1 MKNFNRLSASMLMLC
16 CVFACKK
23 SELETSDPTPA
34 EPDYYTVSFG
44 WEGDIL
50 EVTEEPLVKGN
61 STNDLYGIQ
70 VYSTPNKE
78 DNTGT
83 SVKWT
88 PFAYGL
94 FDFGDNLTVNLL
106 KGNRYKFVA
115 TMVVDGKNKLYKYSG
130 ETYNSP
136 FYAGGMTPVSSQFDY
151 QSAKYMSSLGSGSTY
166 LTNYSFAVPTTERFY
181 GEYLDYIPGLKNNE
195 KVMIKMK
202 RASFGAKFIAKG
214 KLAKEGQLEIQ
225 ITGAP
230 KIMIDLSGTNK
241 QHSDIYTF
249 KDVKAAAENNTYT
262 ETHNVTINWHR
273 ADGTIF
279 PLGTH
284 AITYKRNKTTT
295 VNIEIETSAINNGIG
310 LEIEDTEITPDDEE
324 TTIKDGEIVETEIDT
339 NA

>member
-1 MKNFNRLSASMLMLC
+1 MKNFNKLSAAMLMLC

-23 SELETSDPTPA
+23 SQIETPA
-34 EPDYYTVSFG
+34 PVEPDYYTVQFG
-44 WEGDIL
+44 WDGDIL

-94 FDFGDNLTVNLL
+94 FDHGDDLTVNLL

-115 TMVVDGKNKLYKYSG
+115 TMIVDGKTKLNGFYS
-130 ETYNSP
+130 NP
-136 FYAGGMTPVSSQFDY
+136 FYISNKSSASISTQFDY
-151 QSAKYMSSLGSGSTY
+151 QSSQYFNGLGNGSTY
-166 LTNYSFAVPTTERFY
+166 ITKDGKTYDVPRTERFY

-249 KDVKAAAENNTYT
+249 KNVKAAAEKETYT
-262 ETHNVTINWHR
+262 ETHNVTINWHKP
-273 ADGTIF
+273 DGTIF

-310 LEIEDTEITPDDEE
+310 LEIEDTEMTPDDEE

>member
-1 MKNFNRLSASMLMLC
+1 MLC

-23 SELETSDPTPA
+23 SQIETPA
-34 EPDYYTVSFG
+34 PVEPDYYTVQFG
-44 WEGDIL
+44 WDGDIL

-61 STNDLYGIQ
+61 STNDLFGIQ

-94 FDFGDNLTVNLL
+94 FDHGDDLTVNLL

-115 TMVVDGKNKLYKYSG
+115 TMIVDGKEKLNGYYS
-130 ETYNSP
+130 SP
-136 FYAGGMTPVSSQFDY
+136 FNDSNGNSGSIRTQFDY
-151 QSAKYMSSLGSGSTY
+151 QSSQYFSNLGNGRTY
-166 LTNYSFAVPTTERFY
+166 FLKDGKGYDVPATERFY

-214 KLAKEGQLEIQ
+214 KLAKEGKLEIQ

-249 KDVKAAAENNTYT
+249 KNVKAAAEKETYT
-262 ETHNVTINWHR
+262 ETHNVTINWHKP
-273 ADGTIF
+273 DGTIF

-310 LEIEDTEITPDDEE
+310 LEIEDTEMTPDDEE

>member
-1 MKNFNRLSASMLMLC
+1 MKNFNKLSAAMLMLC

-23 SELETSDPTPA
+23 SQIETPA
-34 EPDYYTVSFG
+34 PVEPDYYTVQFG
-44 WEGDIL
+44 WDGDIL

-61 STNDLYGIQ
+61 STNDLFGIQ

-94 FDFGDNLTVNLL
+94 FDHGDDLTVNLL
-106 KGNRYKFVA
+106 KGYRYKFVA
-115 TMVVDGKNKLYKYSG
+115 SMVVDGKNKLYHYGEKYN
-130 ETYNSP
+130 YP
-136 FYAGGMTPVSSQFDY
+136 FYAGGSIPISSQFDY
-151 QSAKYMSSLGSGSTY
+151 QSAKYMGDLDRGYSNLKSSSY
-166 LTNYSFAVPTTERFY
+166 FNVPTLERFY

-195 KVMIKMK
+195 KVMIQMK

-249 KDVKAAAENNTYT
+249 KNVKAAAEKDTYT
-262 ETHNVTINWHR
+262 ETHNVTINWHKP
-273 ADGTIF
+273 DGTIF

-310 LEIEDTEITPDDEE
+310 LEIEDTEMTPDDEE

>member
-1 MKNFNRLSASMLMLC
+1 MKNFNKLSAAMLMLC

-23 SELETSDPTPA
+23 SQIETPA
-34 EPDYYTVSFG
+34 PVEPDYYTVQFG
-44 WEGDIL
+44 WDGDIL

-61 STNDLYGIQ
+61 STNDLFGIQ

-94 FDFGDNLTVNLL
+94 FDHGDDITVNLL
-106 KGNRYKFVA
+106 KGYRYMFVA
-115 TMVVDGKNKLYKYSG
+115 SMVVDGKNKVHKSG
-130 ETYNSP
+130 ENYYYP
-136 FYAGGMTPVSSQFDY
+136 FYADGGTPISSQFNY
-151 QSAKYMSSLGSGSTY
+151 QSAKYMNYLGSGTTY
-166 LTNYSFAVPTTERFY
+166 LKSVYDIPTTERFY

-214 KLAKEGQLEIQ
+214 KLAKEGKLEVQ

-249 KDVKAAAENNTYT
+249 KNVKAAAEKETYT
-262 ETHNVTINWHR
+262 ETHNVTINWHKP
-273 ADGTIF
+273 DGTIF

-310 LEIEDTEITPDDEE
+310 LEIEDTEMTPDDEE